1 MKRTERRHLKDNEL
15 ANLAVNAQRAFEERR
30 KQIIAISVAVAVVL
44 IAGIGYFAWTSSV
57 QGRAGTLLA
66 EALTVDGARVGPPAA
81 PGSPSPGMSFPT
93 EREKNQ
99 TALTKFKIVA
109 DQYPSTSAG
118 LFARYRQATTYMA
131 LGEPKSA
138 AETYQQ
144 VVDRGGEG
152 IYGQMARLGLAQAQ
166 AASGQFDAA
175 ITTFKDLSTRKDGPL
190 PVDGILMQL
199 GKAQLDAGKPTDA
212 QQTFNRIVE
221 EFPDSPFSTD
231 ARRELD
237 TLKKT

>member
-15 ANLAVNAQRAFEERR
+15 ANLAKTAQRVLDERSS
-30 KQIIAISVAVAVVL
+30 QLTYIVVL
-44 IAGIGYFAWTSSV
+44 VVVLGVTALGYLAWRGSV

-66 EALTVDGARVGPPAA
+66 DALTVEEARVGPPAA
-81 PGSPSPGMSFPT
+81 PGSASPGLSFIT
-93 EREKNQ
+93 QREKHQ

-109 DQYPSTSAG
+109 DQYPSTDAG

-138 AETYQQ
+138 VDAYQQ
-144 VVDRGGEG
+144 VIDRAGDS
-152 IYGQMARLGLAQAQ
+152 IYGQMARLGQAQAQ
-166 AASGQFDAA
+166 AASGQLDNA
-175 ITTFKDLSTRKDGPL
+175 INTFKDLSTRKDGPL

-199 GKAQLDAGKPTDA
+199 GKTYLEAGKTADA
-212 QQTFNRIVE
+212 QQTFNRLVE
-221 EFPDSPFSTD
+221 EFPDSPFTSD

>member
-30 KQIIAISVAVAVVL
+30 KQVTAIVVAVVVVL
-44 IAGIGYFAWTSSV
+44 IAGIGYFAWTSTV

-66 EALTVDGARVGPPAA
+66 EALTVEGARVGAPAA
-81 PGSPSPGMSFPT
+81 PGTPSPGLSFPT

-99 TALTKFKIVA
+99 TALTKFKVVA

-138 AETYQQ
+138 A
-144 VVDRGGEG
+144 
-152 IYGQMARLGLAQAQ
+152 
-166 AASGQFDAA
+166 
-175 ITTFKDLSTRKDGPL
+175 
-190 PVDGILMQL
+190 
-199 GKAQLDAGKPTDA
+199 
-212 QQTFNRIVE
+212 
-221 EFPDSPFSTD
+221 
-231 ARRELD
+231 D
-237 TLKKT
+237 T

>member
-15 ANLAVNAQRAFEERR
+15 ANLAKNAQRVLEQRSN
-30 KQIIAISVAVAVVL
+30 QLTYIVVL
-44 IAGIGYFAWTSSV
+44 VVVLLVAAIGYFKYNSSV
-57 QGRAGTLLA
+57 QGRAGALLA
-66 EALTVDGARVGPPAA
+66 EALTVDEARVGPPPA
-81 PGSPSPGMSFPT
+81 PGSPSVGLSFPT

-99 TALTKFKIVA
+99 TALTKFKVVA
-109 DQYPSTSAG
+109 DQYPTTSAG

-138 AETYQQ
+138 AETFQQ
-144 VVDRGGEG
+144 VVDRGGDG

-166 AASGQFDAA
+166 AASGQLDAA
-175 ITTFKDLSTRKDGPL
+175 INAFKDLSTRKDGAL

-199 GKAQLDAGKPTDA
+199 GKAYLDAGKPTDA
-212 QQTFNRIVE
+212 QQTFNRLVE
-221 EFPDSPFSTD
+221 EFPDSPFSGD